1 MHCKLYLPNG
11 WQTRITLHLA
21 NIKWITGLTTPPLS
35 SLTLA
40 VFWPNTCS
48 NHFKVGTRFGTRE
61 WKAGT
66 ATRRKQSS
74 RQRMYRLVRKKYD
87 SFKLKIFI
95 NEKFWKMFH
104 FFTCILPD
112 YVAHDVMKS
121 QNNFEKIAILK
132 IWELFSFWGAKTHF
146 GVEKAQFVIEIL
158 IHGSKSCLL
167 DVLWSPKII
176 KISSRSMQTTFGENN
191 YY

>member
-95 NEKFWKMFH
+95 NEKFWKIFY
-104 FFTCILPD
+104 FFPAFYLIMWLMISP
-112 YVAHDVMKS
+112 K
-121 QNNFEKIAILK
+121 NFEKIVILK
-132 IWELFSFWGAKTHF
+132 IWQLFSSEVSKLTSANYPWN
-146 GVEKAQFVIEIL
+146 KAFS
-158 IHGSKSCLL
+158 GMT
-167 DVLWSPKII
+167 KIDF
-176 KISSRSMQTTFGENN
+176 QQYCPCNT
-191 YY
+191 YCAY